1 MSARTPLAAALGALA
16 LLARPP
22 AEAATALGPPPL
34 PLPEGRL
41 MLLAGNAHAT
51 NFVALDQSARTG
63 AVADAWIYTASAH
76 PIALPPHK
84 DDPPRIVVQTFQHLR
99 IDCAARRTRRLR
111 VTGYDAAGEALLTLR
126 PDAEARWI
134 DAFSTEHFAAKTLCD
149 GARLPGAYVVVG
161 HDTAL
166 KTARVL
172 FARQADR
179 DQRQLRRR

>member
-1 MSARTPLAAALGALA
+1 
-16 LLARPP
+16 
-22 AEAATALGPPPL
+22 
-34 PLPEGRL
+34 

-63 AVADAWIYTASAH
+63 GVADAWIYTASAH
-76 PIALPPHK
+76 PVALPPHK

-99 IDCAARRTRRLR
+99 IDCATRRTRRLR

-134 DAFSTEHFAAKTLCD
+134 DAFTTEHFAAKTLCE

-179 DQRQLRRR
+179 DQRQLSRP

>member
-1 MSARTPLAAALGALA
+1 MILA
-16 LLARPP
+16 LLAQALLTLAP
-22 AEAATALGPPPL
+22 AHAATALGPPPL

-51 NFVALDQSARTG
+51 NFVALDQSVRSG
-63 AVADAWIYTASAH
+63 AVAEAWIYTVSAH
-76 PIALPPHK
+76 PITLASHK
-84 DDPPRIVVQTFQHLR
+84 DDPPRIVVQNFQHLR
-99 IDCAARRTRRLR
+99 IDCATHRTRRLR
-111 VTGYDAAGEALLTLR
+111 VTGYDEAGEPLLTLR

-134 DAFSTEHFAAKTLCD
+134 DAFTTEHFAAKTLCD
-149 GARLPGAYVVVG
+149 GVRLPGAYVVVG

-179 DQRQLRRR
+179 DGRQVRRPHS